1 MLCTGVLVLLAAC
14 SIAAASAQQSVDDN
28 ARLRAYD
35 AILDLYVRD
44 GMAYYR
50 TLKGDR
56 SRLDG
61 FVSGLASDP
70 VEKLSRDEQLA
81 FWINAYNAIVLQ
93 AIIDRYPIQGRAPE
107 YPPRSI
113 RQIPGVFDRTQH
125 RIAGRMLTL
134 DQIEQTIL
142 PTFSDPR
149 VYFALGR
156 GAVGGGRLRSEAYVA
171 GKLQTQLNEAAL
183 ECLSRTECVQIDRV
197 ENKVGVSSIFS
208 WREKEFVAA
217 YADKAPAIFSERSPI
232 ERAVLAF
239 VQPKLLQ
246 VERDFLAKNQFRV
259 AYLPLDWNL
268 NDLTGRGDR

>member
-1 MLCTGVLVLLAAC
+1 MVVLGLLT
-14 SIAAASAQQSVDDN
+14 IAAASAQQSVDDN
-28 ARLRAYD
+28 ARLKAYD
-35 AILDLYVRD
+35 TILDLYVRD
-44 GMAYYR
+44 GMVYYR
-50 TLKGDR
+50 TIKGDR
-56 SRLDG
+56 SRLDSFAG
-61 FVSGLASDP
+61 GLASAS

-93 AIIDRYPIQGRAPE
+93 AVIDRYPIQGRAPE

-125 RIAGRMLTL
+125 RVAGRMLTL

-142 PTFSDPR
+142 PTFGDPR
-149 VYFALGR
+149 AYFALGR

-171 GKLQTQLNEAAL
+171 GKLETQLNEAAL

-197 ENKVGVSSIFS
+197 ENEVGVSAIFS
-208 WREKEFVAA
+208 WREKEFVAS
-217 YADKAPAIFSERSPI
+217 YADKAPSIFNERSPI
-232 ERAVLAF
+232 ERAALAF

-246 VERDFLAKNQFRV
+246 VERDFLVKNQFRV
-259 AYLPLDWNL
+259 AYLPFDWNL